1 MGSSAFA
8 SAPSW
13 GMLPLRLVVG
23 IVFFMH
29 GWLKLT
35 SFGIEGTT
43 NFMASLGIPLPAVA
57 AVAVT
62 ALEILGGLALIV
74 GVLTRWV
81 SLLFAIDMLVAILTV
96 KLRGGFFAPDGMEL
110 ELTLLAASLTLA
122 AMGAG
127 GFALQRQTPQPDA

>member
-8 SAPSW
+8 TAPSW

-23 IVFFMH
+23 VVFFMH
-29 GWLKLT
+29 GWLKLM
-35 SFGIEGTT
+35 SFGIAGTT
-43 NFMASLGIPLPAVA
+43 AFMANLGIPLPAVA

-81 SLLFAIDMLVAILTV
+81 ALLFAIDMLVAILTV

-127 GFALQRQTPQPDA
+127 GFALQRQTGQPDA